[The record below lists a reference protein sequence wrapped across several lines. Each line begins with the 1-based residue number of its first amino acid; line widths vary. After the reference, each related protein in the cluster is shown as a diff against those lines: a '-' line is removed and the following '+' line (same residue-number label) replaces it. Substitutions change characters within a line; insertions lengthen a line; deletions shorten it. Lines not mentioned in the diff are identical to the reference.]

1 MLFAI
6 CFFVPLLNLAQGN
19 DNEQQLWHLYSG
31 YVSDEALKNTPEIRV
46 SELLLLSESQRVLVD
61 VREKYETQISMI
73 PGALTQQQFEQ
84 NIEKYRSSTV
94 IVYCTIG
101 YRSGRYVN
109 RLLKKNIEAYNL
121 AGGVLAWAHAGQLF
135 SHNGQKSKKVHV
147 YGEQWNLLPG
157 GYEAVYEKSW
167 FNEMFN

>member
-1 MLFAI
+1 MSRTLLFAI
-6 CFFVPLLNLAQGN
+6 CFFVPILSLAQSN
-19 DNEQQLWHLYSG
+19 DNEQQLWHLYFG

-61 VREKYETQISMI
+61 VREKNEIQVSII

-84 NIEKYRSSTV
+84 NIKKYQDTIV
-94 IVYCTIG
+94 VVYCTIG

-109 RLLKKNIEAYNL
+109 RLRKKNIDAYNL
-121 AGGVLAWAHAGQLF
+121 AGGVLAWAHAGQFF

-147 YGEQWNLLPG
+147 YGEQWNLLPS

-167 FNEMFN
+167 F